1 MRDLQ
6 GGHCIFFQN
15 INQQM
20 WFIAYA
26 IIFLLRKKEASEGI
40 ISHNRAGLTKVTMNM
55 TVSIRP
61 KNLYALSP
69 FFNNLVHL

>member
-1 MRDLQ
+1 
-6 GGHCIFFQN
+6 
-15 INQQM
+15 M

-26 IIFLLRKKEASEGI
+26 GILLLRKREASEGI
-40 ISHNRAGLTKVTMNM
+40 ISHNRAGLIKVTVSI

-61 KNLYALSP
+61 KNLCALSP